1 VPADKLLA
9 LTWQAQVQRDLADCM
24 VLKLDGVEST
34 TVYRQLGEGAFKAV
48 ILDWLGSYPDPE
60 AYLNPL
66 LSCSDV
72 EGHVCRDGEAAISGS
87 FWSAPGLQ
95 KALQLSDSLR
105 GTPRMEVLNTIEK
118 LTVNGAAYIP
128 VWLESPRSWSQRSLN
143 PPEYDRSGF
152 LRLAQLQRVS
162 HKQGDD

>member
-1 VPADKLLA
+1 
-9 LTWQAQVQRDLADCM
+9 M

-66 LSCSDV
+66 LSCSNA
-72 EGHVCRDGEAAISGS
+72 EGHVCLDGEAAISGS

-95 KALQLSDSLR
+95 TALQESDSVR
-105 GTPRMEVLNTIEK
+105 GAPRVAVLNTIEK
-118 LTVNGAAYIP
+118 LTVEGAAYIP
-128 VWLESPRSWSQRSLN
+128 VWLESPRSWSQPSLK
-143 PPEYDRSGF
+143 PPQYNRSGF
-152 LRLAQLQRVS
+152 LRLAELQRIS
-162 HKQGDD
+162 QKQEDN